1 MRTLHFHNLLITG
14 LTLGAACSL
23 SQVKDILTNAISE
36 FPEEKTKVFCAVLQ
50 QLRTLGGEQ
59 IRNVAV
65 CCALLAITI
74 VTNCNKCE
82 IAPDRM

>member
-1 MRTLHFHNLLITG
+1 MCTLHFHNLLITG

>member
-1 MRTLHFHNLLITG
+1 MHTLHFHNLSVTG

-23 SQVKDILTNAISE
+23 SLVKDILANAISE
-36 FPEEKTKVFCAVLQ
+36 FPEEKTKVFRAVLQ

-65 CCALLAITI
+65 CCVLLAITI
-74 VTNCNKCE
+74 VTNCNKCD
-82 IAPDRM
+82 IVPDCT

>member
-1 MRTLHFHNLLITG
+1 MRALHFHDVLVAG
-14 LTLGAACSL
+14 LTVGAACSL
-23 SQVKDILTNAISE
+23 SLVKDILTNAISE
-36 FPEEKTKVFCAVLQ
+36 LPEEKTKVFHAVLQ

-82 IAPDRM
+82 IASDYM

>member
-1 MRTLHFHNLLITG
+1 MLTLHFRNILVTG

-23 SQVKDILTNAISE
+23 SLVKDILRNAISKL
-36 FPEEKTKVFCAVLQ
+36 PEEKTKIFRAVLK

-65 CCALLAITI
+65 CCLSI
-74 VTNCNKCE
+74 KMP
-82 IAPDRM
+82 IAC

>member
-1 MRTLHFHNLLITG
+1 MRTLHFHNLLVTG

-23 SQVKDILTNAISE
+23 SLVKDVLTDAISE

-65 CCALLAITI
+65 CCALLAVAI
-74 VTNCNKCE
+74 VTYCNKCE
-82 IAPDRM
+82 IVPDHV